1 MINCLVRTQHQSN
14 QSKFLFTIFLWNVL
28 FLGMF
33 ELLTVLWPSQD
44 WREYCKKKA
53 QWSWM
58 WRTRVF
64 TFARAKT
71 PRFFNQFLLDNR
83 VHSEYKV
90 WFYDPEKQP
99 RIQQNLMVGAKQHFL
114 EPIHISWSLRVV
126 MLGRLWNLPKLEIG
140 RGVKLDSDKS
150 RFQVKIETSQQFYFS
165 QDIFYSNNTLLWF

>member
-1 MINCLVRTQHQSN
+1 
-14 QSKFLFTIFLWNVL
+14 
-28 FLGMF
+28 MF
-33 ELLTVLWPSQD
+33 DLLTVLWPSQD

-64 TFARAKT
+64 TLARAKT

-140 RGVKLDSDKS
+140 RGVKLNSDKS
-150 RFQVKIETSQQFYFS
+150 RFQVNFTTKSLTGHFLQYT
-165 QDIFYSNNTLLWF
+165 TLHFFGSKLKPRQSLAWGHNIGAILISSVTGACVSSSL